1 MKTIKMIVAYDGT
14 NYAGW
19 QIQPNALTIEE
30 VLNRELSSLLNE
42 DITVHGASR
51 TDAGVHSLGNIA
63 WFDTYARFDAERI
76 APALNTHLPA
86 DIRVLESCEVSN
98 DYNPHNIKSKKTYEY
113 RIDNRDVYLPTER
126 LYSYSYHYDLDE
138 KKMDEAIKCLVGE
151 HDFTAFS
158 SVKAQVKSRVRTI
171 YEAGVR
177 REGDSVIIRIA
188 GDGFLYNMV
197 RIIAGTLIEIGNG
210 RKEVSDMIKILESKD
225 RENAGPTAP
234 PEGLVMLGYEEL

>member
-1 MKTIKMIVAYDGT
+1 MRRVRMVVAYDGT

-30 VLNRELSSLLNE
+30 VLNRELTKLLSE
-42 DITVHGASR
+42 EITVHGASR

-63 WFDTYARFDAERI
+63 WFDTETRMDPERV

-86 DIRVLESCEVSN
+86 DIRALSSGEVSLN
-98 DYNPHNIKSKKTYEY
+98 YNPHNIKTKKSYEY
-113 RIDNRDVYLPTER
+113 RIQNRDVYLPTER
-126 LYSYSYHYDLDE
+126 LYSYFYHYNLDE
-138 KKMDEAIKCLVGE
+138 KKMNEAVKALIGT

-158 SVKAQVKSRVRTI
+158 SVRAQVKTRVRTI
-171 YEAGVR
+171 YEAEVFR
-177 REGDSVIIRIA
+177 KGDMVTIRIS

-210 RKEVSDMIKILESKD
+210 RREVSEMKRILESMN

-234 PEGLVMLGYEEL
+234 PEGLIMIGFEEV